1 MNIKPIRTIIVDDHP
16 HARLAIRE
24 LLTLESSI
32 EVVDEATS
40 GVEAIELA
48 LKHQPDLMIIDINMA
63 GMDGLDATR
72 RIKEYYPKTKI
83 IIATVS
89 DDVSH
94 LFEALKKG
102 AQGYLLKHLNPQA
115 WLNSFRAFIN
125 DDLQITKDLAMQML
139 LEFEKVHSYRKNLHN
154 HMSEVLTLREQEVL
168 ELVTKGLSNREIGQM
183 LFISEHTVKNHLKN
197 IMYKLQVDNRV
208 KLANYLYK

>member
-24 LLTLESSI
+24 LLALESSI
-32 EVVDEATS
+32 EVIDEATS

-48 LKHQPDLMIIDINMA
+48 LKYQPDLMIIDINMA

-83 IIATVS
+83 IITTVS
-89 DDVSH
+89 DDVAH

-102 AQGYLLKHLNPQA
+102 AQGYLLKHLNPQD
-115 WLNSFRAFIN
+115 WLNSLRAFIN

-139 LEFEKVHSYRKNLHN
+139 LEFEKEHPQRKNLHN
-154 HMSEVLTLREQEVL
+154 HLTDVLTLREQEVL
-168 ELVTKGLSNREIGQM
+168 ELVAKGLSNREVGQL
-183 LFISEHTVKNHLKN
+183 LFISENTVKNHLKN
-197 IMYKLQVDNRV
+197 IMHKLQVDNRV